1 MLMLVGA
8 DHREPVSGRFA
19 DLESQLAELHQ
30 DLRDLAHSLE
40 PRSLLQQPLP
50 DAVRREL
57 GALSRRTG
65 MATSITL
72 EGSFDALSPSQRIA
86 LLRVL
91 QEALSNARQHS
102 SGRAVSVTL
111 REDAVGGVCMEI
123 RDDGRGFDPTSVATP
138 ADGQNGIGL
147 AGMRERLRLL
157 GGALEIESAPGGPTT
172 VRAKLP
178 HWRP

>member
-1 MLMLVGA
+1 
-8 DHREPVSGRFA
+8 
-19 DLESQLAELHQ
+19 
-30 DLRDLAHSLE
+30 
-40 PRSLLQQPLP
+40 
-50 DAVRREL
+50 
-57 GALSRRTG
+57 
-65 MATSITL
+65 
-72 EGSFDALSPSQRIA
+72 
-86 LLRVL
+86 
-91 QEALSNARQHS
+91 
-102 SGRAVSVTL
+102 
-111 REDAVGGVCMEI
+111 MEI